1 MAAILFQLQCVI
13 ITSCSYGMVQY
24 NTILHTA
31 QQWQREDT
39 MHGMVQYNTIL
50 HTAQQW
56 QREDTMHGM
65 VQYNTILHTAQQWQR
80 EDPMQTLNSQNTP
93 LITSNMGPTWGPPG
107 ADRLYFVICC
117 GRAVG
122 CLSCVFFI
130 KMTVS
135 RLPLCITQQCI
146 TPITHCSA
154 QDLPMNTKGILIR
167 PIKRS
172 CRLHRCIK

>member
-39 MHGMVQYNTIL
+39 M
-50 HTAQQW
+50 
-56 QREDTMHGM
+56 
-65 VQYNTILHTAQQWQR
+65 
-80 EDPMQTLNSQNTP
+80 QTSNSQNTP

-107 ADRLYFVICC
+107 ADRTQVGPHVDPMNFVICC

-172 CRLHRCIK
+172 CRLHRCIKKSLGSPDVKYNPMQDIMTT